1 MAKQSLPRGWTET
14 QISELAAH
22 HDRQTQEELVA
33 EIEAALTA
41 NGEHA
46 MEFEGTVREG
56 VVVVDCSEPL
66 PEGAK
71 VRIFIEQS
79 ALTKQPT
86 LAERLLRHSGTVPGL
101 PPDIA
106 AEHDHYI
113 HGTPKR

>member
-1 MAKQSLPRGWTET
+1 MVRVWGRIGQTQLFEMNQGTMIRWFMKLSLPG
-14 QISELAAH
+14 
-22 HDRQTQEELVA
+22 RQ
-33 EIEAALTA
+33 

-71 VRIFIEQS
+71 VKIFIEQS